1 MKNCQNPSTIR
12 PMQTEEPKIKIKV
25 ISKTPKDIYV
35 ALAKKAIKRY
45 LSNDSV
51 RNSEI
56 PTELFRAKA
65 GCFVSLH
72 LKKNNELRGCIGTIL
87 PTKSSLAQEIISNS
101 VSACNDPRFMP
112 VEKKEYTSLK
122 ISVDVL
128 SEPELMKTKRGL
140 DPKKYGLIVRAKDDG
155 RLGVL
160 LPGLAGITTVA
171 DQVELTKRKA
181 EIYDNDTPIELYR
194 FSVERHEEK

>member
-1 MKNCQNPSTIR
+1 MSKIR
-12 PMQTEEPKIKIKV
+12 PMQTDEPKIKVKV

-35 ALAKKAIKRY
+35 ALAKKAVKRY
-45 LSNDSV
+45 LNNDSI
-51 RNSEI
+51 RNSET
-56 PTELFRAKA
+56 PTELFRTKA

-87 PTKSSLAQEIISNS
+87 PTKSSLAAEIISNA

-112 VEKKEYTSLK
+112 VEKKEYTSLA
-122 ISVDVL
+122 ISVDIL

-160 LPGLAGITTVA
+160 LPNLPGIITAA
-171 DQVELTKRKA
+171 DQVEITKRKA

>member
-1 MKNCQNPSTIR
+1 
-12 PMQTEEPKIKIKV
+12 MQTNEPKIKVKI

-35 ALAKKAIKRY
+35 ALAKKAVKNY
-45 LSNDSV
+45 LSNNSV

-56 PTELFRAKA
+56 PTELIRVKA

-87 PTKSSLAQEIISNS
+87 PTKSSLAQEIISNAI
-101 VSACNDPRFMP
+101 SACNDPRFMP
-112 VEKKEYTSLK
+112 VEKREYTNLS

-160 LPGLAGITTVA
+160 LPDLPGITTVA

-181 EIYDNDTPIELYR
+181 EIFDNDTPIELYR